1 MNENIPPKTST
12 RSTTGYGRPSS
23 AFLTWPPSSRAQRL
37 TPNTSGSNS
46 AKPPPVQAAGS
57 IFDASPDMRPE
68 LIIGIDA
75 GASGGIAWQY
85 AGGMAAVEAM
95 PATEGEVIDLLR
107 DLALI
112 DQSTAGVTRTAYIE
126 KVGGYIAGRPAPGS
140 RMFNF
145 GRNYGVLMGGLIASG
160 YRIEEVTPQSWMKT
174 LGLNLPSTLTRT
186 ARKNK
191 LKERARQ
198 LFPAIGKKITLKTA
212 DALLILEAGRRL
224 ER

>member
-1 MNENIPPKTST
+1 
-12 RSTTGYGRPSS
+12 
-23 AFLTWPPSSRAQRL
+23 
-37 TPNTSGSNS
+37 
-46 AKPPPVQAAGS
+46 
-57 IFDASPDMRPE
+57 MRPE

-107 DLALI
+107 DLAFFDTSI
-112 DQSTAGVTRTAYIE
+112 KGAGVTRTAYIE

-145 GRNYGVLMGGLIASG
+145 GRNYGLLMGGLIASG

>member
-1 MNENIPPKTST
+1 VNKNIPPKTST
-12 RSTTGYGRPSS
+12 RSTTGYGRRSS
-23 AFLTWPPSSRAQRL
+23 ASLTWPPSSRAQRL
-37 TPNTSGSNS
+37 TPNTSAAVSR
-46 AKPPPVQAAGS
+46 KPPPDRAGGS

-145 GRNYGVLMGGLIASG
+145 GRNYGLLMGGLIASG

-224 ER
+224 AR